1 MGMGKETIGEILK
14 RLRAER
20 KMSQRKLG
28 ELSGVNRSYINQ
40 IEHGKVKSIT
50 LDTARKFADALGY
63 PRATFFGEDECRID
77 IQKLDSA
84 IVRVPVYDD
93 FPVHAGQPVTAM
105 DYCYLGNVSPAQK
118 TLEGYL
124 ITGDCLKPEIK
135 DGDIVIV
142 DREGGIENGN
152 IVLCQVDSEVHI
164 GRLRKIAGDYFL
176 ENNHARFKLE
186 DISVMAPVIE
196 VVRRL
201 K

>member
-1 MGMGKETIGEILK
+1 MKVNWGLRIKQLREERHLTQGEL
-14 RLRAER
+14 AER
-20 KMSQRKLG
+20 SGISRSYLSQIEIGRYKSFRGDTLTKLAKGLELSISTLLG
-28 ELSGVNRSYINQ
+28 E
-40 IEHGKVKSIT
+40 
-50 LDTARKFADALGY
+50 
-63 PRATFFGEDECRID
+63 PECRID
-77 IQKLDSA
+77 IQKLSSD
-84 IVRVPVYDD
+84 IVRVPVYDA

-105 DYCYLGNVSPAQK
+105 DYCYLGNVSLARK

-124 ITGDCLKPEIK
+124 ISGDCLKPEIK
-135 DGDIVIV
+135 DRDIVIV
-142 DREGGIENGN
+142 DREGDIESGN
-152 IVLCQVDSEVHI
+152 IVLCQVEGEVHI